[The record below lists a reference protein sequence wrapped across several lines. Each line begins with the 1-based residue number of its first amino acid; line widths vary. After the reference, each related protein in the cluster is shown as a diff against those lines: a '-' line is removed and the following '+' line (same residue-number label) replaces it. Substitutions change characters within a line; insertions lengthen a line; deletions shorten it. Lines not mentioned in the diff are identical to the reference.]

1 MQNKLGLKSALATAS
16 FLMLVLSGCGGRS
29 LIFAGEAEPADFS
42 LSFQMPEE
50 FDFEITGE
58 EIATYDFALEL
69 TYFAEQMQGWTEIP
83 LYYILTR
90 PDAEEDKRFNFPV
103 KEGDKWLGELL
114 ANEHDRIYEQD
125 IEKGLQLTPGKYN
138 LKLYGDSKE
147 QGKPILG
154 IVKVTF
160 KVYKA
165 G

>member
-1 MQNKLGLKSALATAS
+1 MKRAIIGWRLICGLTL
-16 FLMLVLSGCGGRS
+16 LLVLGGCGARS
-29 LIFAGEAEPADFS
+29 LIFAGEAEPTDFS

-50 FDFEITGE
+50 FDFEIADEKGGKF
-58 EIATYDFALEL
+58 DFAIEL
-69 TYFAEQMQGWTEIP
+69 TYFAEQMQGWDEIP

-90 PDAEEDKRFNFPV
+90 PDTEEDKRFTLAV
-103 KEGDKWLGELL
+103 KEGDTWRGELL
-114 ANEHDRIYEQD
+114 ANEQDRIFEQEITRG
-125 IEKGLQLTPGKYN
+125 IELTPGKYTF
-138 LKLYGDSKE
+138 KLYGDSKE

>member
-1 MQNKLGLKSALATAS
+1 MQSKFGLKLLSAVALLL
-16 FLMLVLSGCGGRS
+16 LMVGCGDRT

-58 EIATYDFALEL
+58 EAATFDFALEL

-90 PDAEEDKRFNFPV
+90 PDSEQDKRFNFPV
-103 KEGDKWLGELL
+103 RQGDKWLGELL

-125 IEKGLQLTPGKYN
+125 FEKGIQLTPGKYN
-138 LKLYGDSKE
+138 VKLYGDSKE

-160 KVYKA
+160 KVYQA